1 MDINKPIITQYEP
14 PKNIS
19 AMVSSVIHSRSL
31 FSPVTIYSGLISLAI
46 KGYIKINPE
55 FSGDKTI
62 QPKCFLEKTIENNNT
77 LFNDEKELLNFLFQ
91 NDNKKQFLLSSKDLL
106 LFSKILENNSLSQG
120 IIIKN
125 SKKYIIQC
133 IGLFFLVFSLVLLFN
148 DSKIIGTSGIIGS
161 VIFLIIVSQEKLGVQ
176 GREMQE
182 YIKGFKTYLETVEKE
197 RIASVIDIKNFR
209 GTFPENFDY
218 VTALQV
224 NQEWIDFFEE
234 VHGNPKGELKNNSN
248 TGYSLE
254 TGHLEGSHDR
264 YYKFY

>member
-19 AMVSSVIHSRSL
+19 AMLSSVIYGRSIL
-31 FSPVTIYSGLISLAI
+31 SPVNIYSGLITLVI
-46 KGYIKINPE
+46 KGYVKITPE
-55 FSGDKTI
+55 FSGDKTM
-62 QPKCFLEKTIENNNT
+62 QPKCFIKKSLGSNNV
-77 LFNDEKELLNFLFQ
+77 LSGEEKELLDFLFR
-91 NDNKKQFLLSSKDLL
+91 DNKQQFLISSKDLIH
-106 LFSKILENNSLSQG
+106 FSKILESICISQK
-120 IIIKN
+120 IITKN
-125 SKKYIIQC
+125 TRKNIMLFM
-133 IGLFFLVFSLVLLFN
+133 GLFLLVIFLVLLLTY
-148 DSKIIGTSGIIGS
+148 SKMIGVLGIIGS
-161 VIFLIIVSQEKLGVQ
+161 IGFLIITSRETFDAYGQEV
-176 GREMQE
+176 QE

-197 RIASVIDIKNFR
+197 RIASVINIKNFD